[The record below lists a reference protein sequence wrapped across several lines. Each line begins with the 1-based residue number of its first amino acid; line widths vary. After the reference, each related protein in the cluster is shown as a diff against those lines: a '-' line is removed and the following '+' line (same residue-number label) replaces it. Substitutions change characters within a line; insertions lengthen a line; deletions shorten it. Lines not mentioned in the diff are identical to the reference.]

1 MAYHVDPR
9 DQIGALTPREH
20 EVLDLLAGGLSTK
33 EIGARLC
40 ISRRTLQHHIAAI
53 YAKTG
58 CRNRTQV
65 AIYAMT
71 SRTRNTREG
80 AGP

>member
-1 MAYHVDPR
+1 MMAYHVDRR
-9 DQIGALTPREH
+9 DQIGALTPRER

-40 ISRRTLQHHIAAI
+40 ISRSTLQHHIAGI

-58 CRNRTQV
+58 CRNRAQA

-71 SRTRNTREG
+71 SRTHTTKEG
-80 AGP
+80 T